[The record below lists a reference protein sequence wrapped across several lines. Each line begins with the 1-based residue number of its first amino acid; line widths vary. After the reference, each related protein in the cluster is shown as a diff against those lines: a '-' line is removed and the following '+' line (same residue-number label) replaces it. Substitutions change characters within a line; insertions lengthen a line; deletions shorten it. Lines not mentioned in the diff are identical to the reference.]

1 MIVEGREMV
10 KATNQNDVWNALF
23 KQHGRASVD
32 CPEYAGKY
40 YPAASR
46 RLVRLKQVGGDS
58 YWQITTLFAILHVLV
73 HHPTISLY

>member
-1 MIVEGREMV
+1 MTASARKTV
-10 KATNQNDVWNALF
+10 KATNHNNGQNALF

-73 HHPTISLY
+73 HHPAISLY